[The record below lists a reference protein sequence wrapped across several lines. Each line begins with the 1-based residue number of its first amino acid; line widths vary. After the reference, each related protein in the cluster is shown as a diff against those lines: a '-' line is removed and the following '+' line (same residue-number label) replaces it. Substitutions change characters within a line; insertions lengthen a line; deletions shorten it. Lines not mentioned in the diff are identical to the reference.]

1 MKKNL
6 KVLLAFLLLMLF
18 IGCADKKAE
27 IYNKPALFWYQQI
40 VKDIQDRDLE
50 AADSHYTSMSSEH
63 VASPLL
69 EQALIILA
77 QAHIEEEEYLLANF
91 YLDNY
96 IKRYGTFKKS
106 EYARFLKVKAN
117 FLSFGQANRNQK
129 LLLETIE
136 ETKVFLNRYPNSPY
150 RPLIETILVKMEL
163 GKYFLDQEI
172 QNLYDRTNRD
182 TSATV
187 YKEIL
192 ENSPLKDAKMIDPK
206 IPWYRYFFE

>member
-6 KVLLAFLLLMLF
+6 LLVSVLLILF
-18 IGCADKKAE
+18 SGCADKKAE
-27 IYNKPALFWYQQI
+27 LYNKPALFWYQQI

-50 AADSHYTSMSSEH
+50 SADSHYTSMASEH

-91 YLDNY
+91 YIDTY
-96 IKRYGTFKKS
+96 IQRYGTFKKS

-117 FLSFGQANRNQK
+117 FLSFSYANRNQK
-129 LLLETIE
+129 LLLDTIE
-136 ETKVFLNRYPNSPY
+136 ETRVFLNRYPNSPY

-163 GKYFLDQEI
+163 GKYFLDREI
-172 QNLYDRTNRD
+172 QGLYDRTDRN
-182 TSATV
+182 TSATI
-187 YKEIL
+187 YQEEL
-192 ENSPLKDAKMIDPK
+192 ENSPLKNAKMIDPK
-206 IPWYRYFFE
+206 VPWYRYFFE